1 MLLLPEISSPA
12 VKPAARRTCTAL
24 SNKGSESN
32 MDVCCLKNN
41 K

>member
-12 VKPAARRTCTAL
+12 VQPAVRRTCTAL
-24 SNKGSESN
+24 SNNGGESN